1 MMFYQEITLYPSAEI
16 PTSFLMTKVFMP
28 LHFALASQ
36 KEKLG
41 EGRIG
46 ISFPQYTEE
55 SLGNKVRIFSKER
68 EILES
73 ADIPQALR
81 FLQDYIHLTAIR
93 EVAAPRIKGYAVY
106 RRYQP
111 DSSRFRK
118 AKRYAKRN
126 GISYEKAFKL
136 MKTKKPRR
144 LPYVQLK
151 SKTTQ
156 QKFSLFIEKIEAP
169 ACEGNFNAYGLSQ
182 QATVPEF

>member
-28 LHFALASQ
+28 LHFTLASQ

-46 ISFPQYTEE
+46 ISFPRYTEE

-81 FLQDYIHLTAIR
+81 TAIR